1 MEPAEPAGPPEPAES
16 AESAGDAARADAA
29 DRAAGVPPSH
39 AAETAS
45 APQRDKERTR
55 AAILDAAAAMIAEGG
70 SGVSLARIAERAG
83 VSKGALT
90 HHFPHR
96 LELEKALVRRSN
108 EQFRNDVHALVD
120 LSENRPGKLLRAYV
134 RALTS
139 SESRAAEIF
148 SPSSLLTVL
157 GARPGME
164 ELVQEDAARWRDEL
178 MADGFDPAQ
187 CLAVRLAC
195 EGFAMSIGSPYLTE
209 EERALAH
216 ARLLELAEPL

>member
-1 MEPAEPAGPPEPAES
+1 MESDDPAEPADGAE
-16 AESAGDAARADAA
+16 AA
-29 DRAAGVPPSH
+29 DTVSSPAL
-39 AAETAS
+39 
-45 APQRDKERTR
+45 QRDKERTR
-55 AAILDAAAAMIAEGG
+55 AAILDAAAAMITERG
-70 SGVSLARIAERAG
+70 SGVSLAAIAARAG

-108 EQFRNDVHALVD
+108 EQFWSDVHALVD

-139 SESRAAEIF
+139 AESRAADVF

-164 ELVQEDAARWRDEL
+164 ELVQEDASRWREEL
-178 MADGFDPAQ
+178 GADGFDPAQ
-187 CLAVRLAC
+187 ALVVRLAC
-195 EGFAMSIGSPYLTE
+195 EGFAMNLGSPYLTE
-209 EERALAH
+209 EERELAH
-216 ARLLELAEPL
+216 ARLLELAEPR

>member
-1 MEPAEPAGPPEPAES
+1 MDTDDPAEPVDPADGTES
-16 AESAGDAARADAA
+16 AEPA
-29 DRAAGVPPSH
+29 
-39 AAETAS
+39 

-55 AAILDAAAAMIAEGG
+55 AAILDAAAAMITEHG
-70 SGVSLARIAERAG
+70 SGVSLAHIAQRAG

-108 EQFRNDVHALVD
+108 EQFRTDVHALVD

-139 SESRAAEIF
+139 ADSRAAEVF

-157 GARPGME
+157 GERPGME
-164 ELVQEDAARWRDEL
+164 DEAEEDAARWREEL
-178 MADGFDPAQ
+178 TADGIDPVQA
-187 CLAVRLAC
+187 LMVRVAC
-195 EGFAMSIGSPYLTE
+195 EGVAISLGTPYVTD

-216 ARLLELAEPL
+216 ARLLELAEPR